1 MRVPNEILKGILT
14 WENLFQV
21 SQTTTLV
28 FWTHSLSGSTDRKI
42 FYFNFYFS
50 LALRYS
56 NLQVSGGVRIDVLS
70 AGSTEFHS
78 IAYHVTMHAIGC
90 LQLWHFAN
98 FAIYWASPRL
108 AHSNNLIDLHKPHP
122 CCLLEPN
129 HLRSLSVKRPP
140 NSIAKLNPTQASTT
154 PTAKLL
160 PTADPASLSTLNE
173 AVFENA
179 CSNSARWMCFS
190 HALL

>member
-28 FWTHSLSGSTDRKI
+28 FWTHSQGQLIGKF

-50 LALRYS
+50 LALRYT

-70 AGSTEFHS
+70 ARSTEFHS

-108 AHSNNLIDLHKPHP
+108 THPNDLIDLHKPQP
-122 CCLLEPN
+122 CRLLKPN
-129 HLRSLSVKRPP
+129 NLRSLSVKRPP
-140 NSIAKLNPTQASTT
+140 NSISKLN
-154 PTAKLL
+154 
-160 PTADPASLSTLNE
+160 
-173 AVFENA
+173 NA
-179 CSNSARWMCFS
+179 NNANC
-190 HALL
+190 